1 MKNTHFNRT
10 PLYLLLNLQLLVCLQ
25 NLFVLDIFSKHIG
38 IAIVGFVCTFMR
50 GYNIHLSTFSKMGVY
65 RVCTSFYP
73 LLKLLKP
80 LKPTFTKYGCCRLSN
95 SGDVFDKKIQKLQ
108 ERQRARL
115 LGHPNFSGYFITQK
129 GSKVWYLFVGI
140 FIHQK

>member
-1 MKNTHFNRT
+1 MRASYLQPSSLQYSSFFLRKKGAKQAALILMKNTHFNRT

-95 SGDVFDKKIQKLQ
+95 SGDVFDKKNT
-108 ERQRARL
+108 ET
-115 LGHPNFSGYFITQK
+115 SGKTK
-129 GSKVWYLFVGI
+129 G
-140 FIHQK
+140 